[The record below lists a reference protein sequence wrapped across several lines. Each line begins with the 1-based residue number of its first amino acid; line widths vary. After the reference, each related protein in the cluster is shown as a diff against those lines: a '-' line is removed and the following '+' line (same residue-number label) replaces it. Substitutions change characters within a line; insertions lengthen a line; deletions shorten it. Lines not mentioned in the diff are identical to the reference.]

1 MPAPSKVDY
10 VAKLKE
16 RLKSGKA
23 FYFTDFTGMGVQN
36 LEELRRELR
45 KNNASY
51 IVIKNTLGYLTMK
64 DLGFD
69 ENSIRQL
76 FVGPTGVAIAFDD
89 PIVLAKILK
98 NSEKLKVKG
107 GIVEGLYYDTAG
119 IAELSR
125 IPPREQLYA
134 LVVGSLNLIGNL
146 VGTLESITRNLVYT
160 VKAMEDKHK
169 NDKEEK

>member
-1 MPAPSKVDY
+1 MPASSKVEY

-23 FYFTDFTGMGVQN
+23 FYFTDFTGMAVQN

-51 IVIKNTLGYLTMK
+51 IVLKNTLGYLTMK

-69 ENSIRQL
+69 ETSIRKL

-89 PIVLAKILK
+89 PLVLAKILK
-98 NSEKLKVKG
+98 NSVKLKVKG
-107 GIVEGLYYDTAG
+107 GIVEGHYYDTAG
-119 IAELSR
+119 IIELSR
-125 IPPREQLYA
+125 IPPREQLYG
-134 LVVGSLNLIGNL
+134 LVVGSINLIGNL
-146 VGTLESITRNLVYT
+146 VGTLESVTRNLVYT
-160 VKAMEDKHK
+160 IKSMEDKNK
-169 NDKEEK
+169 DKEAK